1 MAARRRE
8 RRRTLGDG
16 GASMAAWIRTCVAA
30 VACTVAIEPASAV
43 DLNKSRL
50 TSVDLTACKRQSR
63 HADGGAWLCPGLR
76 GYPVY
81 FAEGDLRQ
89 MMAFGPSPRQRRSA
103 TQTFGAFN
111 TIFAGKRRPTIE
123 WRVESMADGR
133 VEPFAT
139 IVRYY
144 TSREGEKGEALVITK
159 VTPKESCRLAVI
171 DARGNED
178 AMVMARSWAN
188 AEARKRT
195 CPETPEVL
203 GKPGKGPL

>member
-1 MAARRRE
+1 MAARI
-8 RRRTLGDG
+8 G
-16 GASMAAWIRTCVAA
+16 TCA
-30 VACTVAIEPASAV
+30 VALAIAIAVEPASAV

-50 TSVDLTACKRQSR
+50 TSIELSSCKRLSR
-63 HADGGAWLCPGLR
+63 HKDGGAWLCPGLR

-81 FAEGDLRQ
+81 FAEGDLRH

-103 TQTFGAFN
+103 TQTLGAFN

-123 WRVESMADGR
+123 WRVEATADGR

-139 IVRYY
+139 IVRYH
-144 TSREGEKGEALVITK
+144 TGRDGEKGEALVITK
-159 VTPKESCRLAVI
+159 VTARESCRLAVI
-171 DARGNED
+171 DAKANED
-178 AMVMARSWAN
+178 AMVTARSWAN

-203 GKPGKGPL
+203 GKQGKGPL